1 MDEDRAVERM
11 RAADPAAGATPD
23 ADRLVELTVQR
34 RGDELAER
42 RARRGPR
49 WAAVAAVTTAAL
61 AVGGGAGYGLGRSAE
76 EPVPSADTA
85 STVGTARGDGMQEEL
100 AMSAPMSADR
110 MMLPGFGGERTVF
123 TAQGLSQDAGTAAA
137 WAFDGPSVFGE
148 EAVLRAAE
156 VFGVEGEARL
166 EGGWTVGSADGSG
179 PTLSIGPDAAVSVF
193 YNDPALYELGADVTP
208 MPLPEPD
215 SGVDDGGGQDSSTS
229 GAVEEYSPSEEPEVA
244 PDEPIEVEPALPGVI
259 EPAPG
264 ADPAQEPAVAPGGET
279 PDGPAGLLYETLAA
293 LGLDPEAA
301 EYSTQQHWAGEQATT
316 VYAHQVV
323 GGTRTGYSW
332 HADVVDGEVLG
343 FSGPLAPLVE
353 LGEYD
358 VVSPVEAVERLGDP
372 RFGGSMVWTDE
383 VHIMPALPEPS
394 GRSWDDPPA
403 EPPASGSSIPWPVT
417 DVTIVSAEPALT
429 EHSTADGASLL
440 VPAYELSDAE
450 GRTWSVLAVA
460 DHELAF

>member
-11 RAADPAAGATPD
+11 RAADPAAGATPEE
-23 ADRLVELTVQR
+23 DRLVELTVQR
-34 RGDELAER
+34 RGDELADR
-42 RARRGPR
+42 RARRSPR
-49 WAAVAAVTTAAL
+49 WAAVASVAAAAL
-61 AVGGGAGYGLGRSAE
+61 VVGGGAGYGLGRSAE
-76 EPVPSADTA
+76 EPAPSADTD
-85 STVGTARGDGMQEEL
+85 TVGLARGDAAHEEL

-123 TAQGLSQDAGTAAA
+123 TAQGLGQDAGTATA
-137 WAFDGPSVFGE
+137 WAFDGASVFGE

-166 EGGWTVGSADGSG
+166 EGGWAVGSADGSG

-193 YNDPALYELGADVTP
+193 YNDPALYELGADVSP
-208 MPLPEPD
+208 MPLPEPH
-215 SGVDDGGGQDSSTS
+215 SGVDDGGGEDGSAS
-229 GAVEEYSPSEEPEVA
+229 GAVEGDQPTAA
-244 PDEPIEVEPALPGVI
+244 PDEPIEVEPEPLGVI

-264 ADPAQEPAVAPGGET
+264 ADPAQEPAVAPGGEA
-279 PDGPAGLLYETLAA
+279 PEGPAGLLYETLAA
-293 LGLDPEAA
+293 LGLDPEGA
-301 EYSTQQHWAGEQATT
+301 EYSTQEHWAGEQATT
-316 VYAHQVV
+316 VHAHQVV
-323 GGTRTGYSW
+323 GGTRTGFSW

-353 LGEYD
+353 LGDYD
-358 VVSPVEAVERLGDP
+358 VVSPTEAVERLGDP
-372 RFGGSMVWTDE
+372 RFGGSVVWRDE
-383 VHIMPALPEPS
+383 MDIMPALPEPS

-403 EPPASGSSIPWPVT
+403 APPAAGSAIPWPVA

-429 EHSTADGASLL
+429 EQYTADGASLL
-440 VPAYELSDAE
+440 VPTYELSDAD